1 MDDFLI
7 ASLLLLLPL
16 IIFVGWILILSA
28 SAEIKNKKMKKI
40 IIMEKELPK
49 DTNGKRFEENNENY
63 EKTLDKT
70 LNL

>member
-1 MDDFLI
+1 MDAFLI
-7 ASLLLLLPL
+7 VFLLLPL
-16 IIFVGWILILSA
+16 PLIVFVGWILILSA

-49 DTNGKRFEENNENY
+49 DTNEKRFEENNENY